1 MSIPHSYSA
10 WLFTLPAVPLALARA
25 GRSRPHRPVPYP
37 YKTFTTY
44 YLYYHTTT
52 RFELKLDAV
61 GDTSRK
67 LVKGIRA
74 KYMRVISIQ
83 AIRSVSAACGPPLA
97 PAAAPVAAVAVAAQE
112 EELEEQEQQE
122 EQDRVEQERGEVVS
136 MAKGLQLHMS
146 DQNATGYKHVY
157 KKPVREGRMGDG
169 YRAHLKDKQHGYTNL
184 GDNFASPVDAAVAV
198 AQCLKMQRKRAK
210 STQQP
215 EAVEAVEE
223 EPSEDGDSQPKFASE
238 LRTGNTGGGQERR
251 ELAPEAEVHQLHM
264 SDYGATGYKG
274 VYKQGSRFQARIS
287 YGNGPQHL
295 GSFDTALEAA
305 KAYARAAALQ
315 QGKEGTLA
323 SEEEDDDEDDE
334 EHEKEDEKEE
344 VQGELVANELRQT
357 GLVLETRTR
366 NHSGY
371 LGVEFRGEDRG
382 VPWMARIYEQGC
394 PAKALGNF
402 ETRFEA
408 AVAVAKYK
416 QHGREDDQG
425 SDAWHRKCQ
434 STWDCHRNKSR
445 AAQEARAEVL
455 PTMLR
460 GEPLYL
466 SSVAASGY
474 ACVIARKR
482 KRKHVDGY
490 RVHEIIE
497 QNEPPPCTMVISC
510 SSHMRLATFTL
521 TGGVRGPGAEEEEQ
535 GVPGKDRGSLLV
547 RHGPFY
553 KQLQEPAERCAVHDW
568 QPAPRCQLNISAS

>member
-1 MSIPHSYSA
+1 
-10 WLFTLPAVPLALARA
+10 
-25 GRSRPHRPVPYP
+25 
-37 YKTFTTY
+37 
-44 YLYYHTTT
+44 
-52 RFELKLDAV
+52 
-61 GDTSRK
+61 
-67 LVKGIRA
+67 
-74 KYMRVISIQ
+74 MRVISIQ
-83 AIRSVSAACGPPLA
+83 AIRSVTAACGPPLA

-497 QNEPPPCTMVISC
+497 QNEPPPCNLMLIAHASC
-510 SSHMRLATFTL
+510 YIHTDRWSSRTRGRRRRARSSRKRQRQPFGTPRTLLQATPG
-521 TGGVRGPGAEEEEQ
+521 TG
-535 GVPGKDRGSLLV
+535 
-547 RHGPFY
+547 
-553 KQLQEPAERCAVHDW
+553 
-568 QPAPRCQLNISAS
+568 